1 VALVVALGATL
12 AALAAIALVAA
23 SPAARATDGNCQT
36 SGSEVLCTFP
46 SGTST
51 WTVPEGV
58 TQATFDVLGAQG
70 GNGSIPAGGGGTGA
84 ERGRGG
90 EATAT
95 FFHLVPSS
103 HFQINVGTPGSD
115 TGQGGTNGGG
125 DGATNGGGGGASDVR
140 VDPDN
145 DGNFALA
152 DRIIV
157 AGGGGGSDSGLSG
170 GDGALGTGG
179 AGGQS
184 TACGG
189 GGGYY
194 GGGGGGAGNSDPLSA
209 CGGGGGGGSSY
220 VSPQG
225 SSPTLQ
231 ADVNAGPGQVTITH
245 PLPDTT
251 APTVIST
258 FPSTING
265 TMGTMGKADLVTA
278 TFSED
283 VQNVNTSTFY
293 LKKYTID
300 RRGKETY
307 VPVTAKVTTPNAIT
321 AVLNPTKDLQIGTY
335 QATITQGVN
344 DKIGNALTLKTWYF
358 KVTR

>member
-1 VALVVALGATL
+1 M
-12 AALAAIALVAA
+12 
-23 SPAARATDGNCQT
+23 
-36 SGSEVLCTFP
+36 
-46 SGTST
+46 
-51 WTVPEGV
+51 
-58 TQATFDVLGAQG
+58 
-70 GNGSIPAGGGGTGA
+70 
-84 ERGRGG
+84 
-90 EATAT
+90 
-95 FFHLVPSS
+95 
-103 HFQINVGTPGSD
+103 
-115 TGQGGTNGGG
+115 
-125 DGATNGGGGGASDVR
+125 
-140 VDPDN
+140 
-145 DGNFALA
+145 
-152 DRIIV
+152 
-157 AGGGGGSDSGLSG
+157 
-170 GDGALGTGG
+170 
-179 AGGQS
+179 
-184 TACGG
+184 
-189 GGGYY
+189 
-194 GGGGGGAGNSDPLSA
+194 
-209 CGGGGGGGSSY
+209 
-220 VSPQG
+220 
-225 SSPTLQ
+225 
-231 ADVNAGPGQVTITH
+231 NAGPGQVTITH

>member
-1 VALVVALGATL
+1 LDKFTNLSNVRTKALRVALVVALGATL

-70 GNGSIPAGGGGTGA
+70 GNGSIPAGGGGGTGA

-157 AGGGGGSDSGLSG
+157 A
-170 GDGALGTGG
+170 
-179 AGGQS
+179 
-184 TACGG
+184 GG